1 MDPIMIGIAA
11 VVILVIVAGVFLM
24 KKGKNETTVDT
35 QTQVKRPK
43 TLAEQQRELELQRQS
58 HMPSPATPDL
68 SQTTLQTVQ
77 TPNIAE
83 SAQHELQAAEQ
94 LIQTQDY
101 DGAITTLRR
110 ALKNHPSHSEL
121 NFTLLNS
128 YALAK
133 DYQHFNTFYLEVLAL
148 NDADLTT
155 QANNLKMLVDEE
167 QRISARSTVMTDTA
181 EAVESDG
188 LDFDLPGF
196 KQDSDKPAINSTL
209 QVAMPSVTEA
219 AQPANPVDGISNNA
233 DNELDFDFALDVPET
248 KIAPVT
254 PVPPATKPT
263 TETTAAQPQS
273 NELTFADFDFD
284 LPSNEPA
291 TAETVPA
298 PALESPTEIFAPID
312 EPVTTASASN
322 VNNNNNAISDSDF
335 DFDFSL
341 PETQSTPTA
350 TATAPMLTSPTA
362 APSADNNIADDFD
375 FDFALD
381 VPETKIAPV
390 TPVPPATKP
399 TTETTA
405 AQPQSNE
412 LTFADFDFDLPSNEP
427 ATAETVPAPALESP
441 TEIFAP
447 IDEPVTTA
455 SASNVNN
462 NNNAISDSDFDFDF
476 SLPETQS
483 TPTATATAPM
493 LTSPTAAP
501 SADNN
506 IADDFDFDF
515 ELNAEPAVTVTPTN
529 DATTETD
536 LSFGASDIKAS
547 SNLTSDA
554 ATSVPFASD
563 EATDIAS
570 FALDDELLRQAE
582 AASLAKPA
590 TPSVAEPV
598 VDLAEVSAPE
608 VKAPKPSDS
617 LLISDDMFDLSFDDS
632 TTQAATPANT
642 QTTTTPIASPETTS
656 IADNA
661 ISTTAPVVEDL
672 SAILDVIKD
681 IDTDTLNVDLAE
693 QYVNLGEY
701 DSAKRLLDEIKD
713 SNNTALV
720 ERATALRQRI
730 A

>member
-24 KKGKNETTVDT
+24 KKGKSQTTVDT

-58 HMPSPATPDL
+58 QQPSPYAA
-68 SQTTLQTVQ
+68 
-77 TPNIAE
+77 PNLPQ
-83 SAQHELQAAEQ
+83 STLQAA
-94 LIQTQDY
+94 QT
-101 DGAITTLRR
+101 
-110 ALKNHPSHSEL
+110 L
-121 NFTLLNS
+121 NLN
-128 YALAK
+128 A
-133 DYQHFNTFYLEVLAL
+133 
-148 NDADLTT
+148 
-155 QANNLKMLVDEE
+155 QANNLKTLVDEE
-167 QRISARSTVMTDTA
+167 QSINARSTAMTHTA
-181 EAVESDG
+181 EAVEPDG

-209 QVAMPSVTEA
+209 HVVRPTVTQV
-219 AQPANPVDGISNNA
+219 AQPANPVDGISSKA
-233 DNELDFDFALDVPET
+233 DTELDFDFALDVPET
-248 KIAPVT
+248 KIAPL
-254 PVPPATKPT
+254 P
-263 TETTAAQPQS
+263 TETTAAQSQS
-273 NELTFADFDFD
+273 NEFTFDDFDFD
-284 LPSNEPA
+284 PPSKEPA
-291 TAETVPA
+291 TAATVAA

-322 VNNNNNAISDSDF
+322 VNNNNNAISDSGF

-341 PETQSTPTA
+341 PETQSTPAA
-350 TATAPMLTSPTA
+350 TATAPMLTT
-362 APSADNNIADDFD
+362 
-375 FDFALD
+375 
-381 VPETKIAPV
+381 
-390 TPVPPATKP
+390 
-399 TTETTA
+399 
-405 AQPQSNE
+405 
-412 LTFADFDFDLPSNEP
+412 
-427 ATAETVPAPALESP
+427 
-441 TEIFAP
+441 
-447 IDEPVTTA
+447 
-455 SASNVNN
+455 
-462 NNNAISDSDFDFDF
+462 
-476 SLPETQS
+476 
-483 TPTATATAPM
+483 
-493 LTSPTAAP
+493 PTAAP

-529 DATTETD
+529 DATTEAA
-536 LSFGASDIKAS
+536 LSFDTSDIKSS

-554 ATSVPFASD
+554 VTSVPVASD

-598 VDLAEVSAPE
+598 VDLAEVSAPIE
-608 VKAPKPSDS
+608 VKAPSQSDS
-617 LLISDDMFDLSFDDS
+617 LLISDDMFDFALDDDTTKAQDATSNVLVTEPTPSDDLIDLSFDD
-632 TTQAATPANT
+632 TATQATN
-642 QTTTTPIASPETTS
+642 QTTTTRTASLETTS
-656 IADNA
+656 IADNV
-661 ISTTAPVVEDL
+661 SLTTAPVVEDL

-720 ERATALRQRI
+720 ERAATLRQRI

>member
-24 KKGKNETTVDT
+24 KKGKSQTTVDT

-58 HMPSPATPDL
+58 QQPSPYAA
-68 SQTTLQTVQ
+68 
-77 TPNIAE
+77 PNLPQ
-83 SAQHELQAAEQ
+83 STLQAA
-94 LIQTQDY
+94 QT
-101 DGAITTLRR
+101 
-110 ALKNHPSHSEL
+110 L
-121 NFTLLNS
+121 NLN
-128 YALAK
+128 A
-133 DYQHFNTFYLEVLAL
+133 
-148 NDADLTT
+148 
-155 QANNLKMLVDEE
+155 QANNLKTLVDEE
-167 QRISARSTVMTDTA
+167 QSINARSTAMTHTA
-181 EAVESDG
+181 EAVEPDG

-196 KQDSDKPAINSTL
+196 KQDSDKPAVNSTL
-209 QVAMPSVTEA
+209 HVVRPTVTQV
-219 AQPANPVDGISNNA
+219 AQPANPVDGISSKA

-248 KIAPVT
+248 KIAPLPT
-254 PVPPATKPT
+254 ATEPT
-263 TETTAAQPQS
+263 TETTAAQSQS
-273 NELTFADFDFD
+273 NEFTFDDFDFD
-284 LPSNEPA
+284 PPSKEPA
-291 TAETVPA
+291 TAATVAA

-322 VNNNNNAISDSDF
+322 VNNNNNAISDSGF

-341 PETQSTPTA
+341 PETQSTPAA
-350 TATAPMLTSPTA
+350 TATAPMLTT
-362 APSADNNIADDFD
+362 
-375 FDFALD
+375 
-381 VPETKIAPV
+381 
-390 TPVPPATKP
+390 
-399 TTETTA
+399 
-405 AQPQSNE
+405 
-412 LTFADFDFDLPSNEP
+412 
-427 ATAETVPAPALESP
+427 
-441 TEIFAP
+441 
-447 IDEPVTTA
+447 
-455 SASNVNN
+455 
-462 NNNAISDSDFDFDF
+462 
-476 SLPETQS
+476 
-483 TPTATATAPM
+483 
-493 LTSPTAAP
+493 PTAAP

-529 DATTETD
+529 DATTEAA
-536 LSFGASDIKAS
+536 LSFDTSDIKSS

-554 ATSVPFASD
+554 VTSVPVASD

-598 VDLAEVSAPE
+598 VDLAEVN
-608 VKAPKPSDS
+608 APKPSDS

-656 IADNA
+656 IADKA
-661 ISTTAPVVEDL
+661 SLTTAPVVEDL
-672 SAILDVIKD
+672 SEILDVIKD

-720 ERATALRQRI
+720 ERAAALRQRI

>member
-11 VVILVIVAGVFLM
+11 VVVLVIVAGVFLM
-24 KKGKNETTVDT
+24 KKGKSQTTVDT

-58 HMPSPATPDL
+58 QQPSPYAA
-68 SQTTLQTVQ
+68 
-77 TPNIAE
+77 PNLPQ
-83 SAQHELQAAEQ
+83 STLQAA
-94 LIQTQDY
+94 QT
-101 DGAITTLRR
+101 L
-110 ALKNHPSHSEL
+110 SL
-121 NFTLLNS
+121 N
-128 YALAK
+128 A
-133 DYQHFNTFYLEVLAL
+133 
-148 NDADLTT
+148 
-155 QANNLKMLVDEE
+155 QANNLKTLVDEE
-167 QRISARSTVMTDTA
+167 QSINARSTAMTHTA
-181 EAVESDG
+181 EAVEPDG

-196 KQDSDKPAINSTL
+196 KQDSDKPAINSALHVVRPTVT
-209 QVAMPSVTEA
+209 QV
-219 AQPANPVDGISNNA
+219 AQPANPVDGISSKA

-248 KIAPVT
+248 KIAPLPT
-254 PVPPATKPT
+254 ATEPT
-263 TETTAAQPQS
+263 TETTAAQSQS
-273 NELTFADFDFD
+273 NEFTFDDFDFD
-284 LPSNEPA
+284 PPSKEPA
-291 TAETVPA
+291 TAATVAA
-298 PALESPTEIFAPID
+298 PALESPTEIVAPVTE
-312 EPVTTASASN
+312 EPVTTTSASN
-322 VNNNNNAISDSDF
+322 VNNNNNAISDSGF

-341 PETQSTPTA
+341 PETQSTPAA
-350 TATAPMLTSPTA
+350 TATAPMLTT
-362 APSADNNIADDFD
+362 
-375 FDFALD
+375 
-381 VPETKIAPV
+381 
-390 TPVPPATKP
+390 
-399 TTETTA
+399 
-405 AQPQSNE
+405 
-412 LTFADFDFDLPSNEP
+412 
-427 ATAETVPAPALESP
+427 
-441 TEIFAP
+441 
-447 IDEPVTTA
+447 
-455 SASNVNN
+455 
-462 NNNAISDSDFDFDF
+462 
-476 SLPETQS
+476 
-483 TPTATATAPM
+483 
-493 LTSPTAAP
+493 PTAAP

-529 DATTETD
+529 DATTEAD
-536 LSFGASDIKAS
+536 LSFDASDIKAS

-554 ATSVPFASD
+554 VTSVPVASD

-598 VDLAEVSAPE
+598 VDLAEVN
-608 VKAPKPSDS
+608 APKPSDS

-656 IADNA
+656 IADKA
-661 ISTTAPVVEDL
+661 SLTTAPVVEDL
-672 SAILDVIKD
+672 SEILDVIKD

>member
-11 VVILVIVAGVFLM
+11 VVILVIIAGVFLM
-24 KKGKNETTVDT
+24 KKGKNQTTVDT

-58 HMPSPATPDL
+58 QMPSPAAPNL
-68 SQTTLQTVQ
+68 LKSTLQAAQNLNT
-77 TPNIAE
+77 AE

-110 ALKNHPSHSEL
+110 ALKNHPSNSGL

-209 QVAMPSVTEA
+209 QVAMPSVTQV
-219 AQPANPVDGISNNA
+219 AQSATLANGVSSNA
-233 DNELDFDFALDVPET
+233 DNKLDFDFALDAPET

-254 PVPPATKPT
+254 PVPPATEPT
-263 TETTAAQPQS
+263 TETTAAQSQS
-273 NELTFADFDFD
+273 NELTFDDLDFA
-284 LPSNEPA
+284 LPSKEPA

-312 EPVTTASASN
+312 EPVTTTSASN
-322 VNNNNNAISDSDF
+322 VNNNAISDSDF

-341 PETQSTPTA
+341 PETQSTPATTA
-350 TATAPMLTSPTA
+350 AAPMLTTPTA
-362 APSADNNIADDFD
+362 APSADNNIADEF
-375 FDFALD
+375 
-381 VPETKIAPV
+381 
-390 TPVPPATKP
+390 
-399 TTETTA
+399 
-405 AQPQSNE
+405 
-412 LTFADFDFDLPSNEP
+412 DFDFDL
-427 ATAETVPAPALESP
+427 
-441 TEIFAP
+441 
-447 IDEPVTTA
+447 
-455 SASNVNN
+455 
-462 NNNAISDSDFDFDF
+462 
-476 SLPETQS
+476 
-483 TPTATATAPM
+483 
-493 LTSPTAAP
+493 
-501 SADNN
+501 
-506 IADDFDFDF
+506 
-515 ELNAEPAVTVTPTN
+515 NAEPAVTPTN
-529 DATTETD
+529 DATTEAD
-536 LSFGASDIKAS
+536 LSFDASDTKAS
-547 SNLTSDA
+547 NNLVSDA
-554 ATSVPFASD
+554 ATSVPVASD

-570 FALDDELLRQAE
+570 FDLDDELLRQAE
-582 AASLAKPA
+582 AATLATPA

-598 VDLAEVSAPE
+598 VDLAEVSAPSQ
-608 VKAPKPSDS
+608 SDS
-617 LLISDDMFDLSFDDS
+617 LLISDDMFDFALDDDTTKAQDPTLNVLVTEPIPSDDLIDLSFDDAD
-632 TTQAATPANT
+632 TQATN
-642 QTTTTPIASPETTS
+642 QTTTTPTASLETTS
-656 IADNA
+656 VADNA
-661 ISTTAPVVEDL
+661 SLTTAPVIEDL

-713 SNNTALV
+713 SNNTA
-720 ERATALRQRI
+720 
-730 A
+730 

>member
-24 KKGKNETTVDT
+24 KKGKSQTTVDT

-58 HMPSPATPDL
+58 QQPSPYAAPNL
-68 SQTTLQTVQ
+68 PQSTLQAAKTLK
-77 TPNIAE
+77 TAE
-83 SAQHELQAAEQ
+83 NVHHELQAAEQ

-101 DGAITTLRR
+101 DGATTMLRR

-121 NFTLLNS
+121 NFTLLNT

-133 DYQHFNTFYLEVLAL
+133 DYQHFNSFYLEVLAL
-148 NDADLTT
+148 NDIDLTT
-155 QANNLKMLVDEE
+155 QANNLKTLVDEE
-167 QRISARSTVMTDTA
+167 QSINARSTAMTHTA
-181 EAVESDG
+181 EAVEPDG

-209 QVAMPSVTEA
+209 HVVRPTVTQVAR
-219 AQPANPVDGISNNA
+219 PANPVDGISSKA

-248 KIAPVT
+248 KIAPLPT
-254 PVPPATKPT
+254 ATEPT
-263 TETTAAQPQS
+263 TETTAAQSQS
-273 NELTFADFDFD
+273 NEFTFDDFDFD
-284 LPSNEPA
+284 LPSKQPA

-298 PALESPTEIFAPID
+298 PVLESTTEIFAPID

-341 PETQSTPTA
+341 PDTASTPTA
-350 TATAPMLTSPTA
+350 TPAAPM
-362 APSADNNIADDFD
+362 I
-375 FDFALD
+375 
-381 VPETKIAPV
+381 
-390 TPVPPATKP
+390 
-399 TTETTA
+399 TT
-405 AQPQSNE
+405 
-412 LTFADFDFDLPSNEP
+412 
-427 ATAETVPAPALESP
+427 
-441 TEIFAP
+441 
-447 IDEPVTTA
+447 
-455 SASNVNN
+455 
-462 NNNAISDSDFDFDF
+462 
-476 SLPETQS
+476 
-483 TPTATATAPM
+483 
-493 LTSPTAAP
+493 PTAAP

-515 ELNAEPAVTVTPTN
+515 ELNAEPAVTPTN
-529 DATTETD
+529 DANTETA
-536 LSFGASDIKAS
+536 LSFDASDTKAS

-554 ATSVPFASD
+554 ATSVPVASD

-570 FALDDELLRQAE
+570 FALDDELLLQAE
-582 AASLAKPA
+582 AATLAPPA

-598 VDLAEVSAPE
+598 VDLAEVSAPSQ
-608 VKAPKPSDS
+608 SDT

-632 TTQAATPANT
+632 TTQAATQANT
-642 QTTTTPIASPETTS
+642 QTTTTPIASPKTTS
-656 IADNA
+656 IADKA
-661 ISTTAPVVEDL
+661 SLTTAPVVEDL

>member
-24 KKGKNETTVDT
+24 KKGKSQTTVDT

-58 HMPSPATPDL
+58 QMPSPAAPDL
-68 SQTTLQTVQ
+68 PQTTLQTVQ
-77 TPNIAE
+77 TLNTAE

-110 ALKNHPSHSEL
+110 ALKNHPSHSGL

-133 DYQHFNTFYLEVLAL
+133 DYQHFNTFYPEVLAL

-167 QRISARSTVMTDTA
+167 QSINARSAAMTHTA

-196 KQDSDKPAINSTL
+196 KQDSDKPVINSTL
-209 QVAMPSVTEA
+209 QVAMRSVTEV
-219 AQPANPVDGISNNA
+219 AQPASLTNGVNSEPDS
-233 DNELDFDFALDVPET
+233 ELDFDFTLDVPET
-248 KIAPVT
+248 KIAPVST
-254 PVPPATKPT
+254 ATEPT
-263 TETTAAQPQS
+263 IEITAAQSQS
-273 NELTFADFDFD
+273 NELTFDDFDFD
-284 LPSNEPA
+284 LPSKEPA
-291 TAETVPA
+291 TAETVA
-298 PALESPTEIFAPID
+298 ASALESTTEIFAPID
-312 EPVTTASASN
+312 EPVATTLASN
-322 VNNNNNAISDSDF
+322 VHNEAISDSDF

-350 TATAPMLTSPTA
+350 TAVELM
-362 APSADNNIADDFD
+362 I
-375 FDFALD
+375 
-381 VPETKIAPV
+381 
-390 TPVPPATKP
+390 
-399 TTETTA
+399 TT
-405 AQPQSNE
+405 
-412 LTFADFDFDLPSNEP
+412 
-427 ATAETVPAPALESP
+427 
-441 TEIFAP
+441 
-447 IDEPVTTA
+447 
-455 SASNVNN
+455 
-462 NNNAISDSDFDFDF
+462 
-476 SLPETQS
+476 
-483 TPTATATAPM
+483 
-493 LTSPTAAP
+493 PTAAP

-515 ELNAEPAVTVTPTN
+515 ELNAEPAVTPTN
-529 DATTETD
+529 DATTEAD
-536 LSFGASDIKAS
+536 LIFDASDTKAS

-554 ATSVPFASD
+554 VTSVPVASD

-570 FALDDELLRQAE
+570 FDLDDELLLQAE
-582 AASLAKPA
+582 AATLATAA

-598 VDLAEVSAPE
+598 VDLAEVSAPSQ
-608 VKAPKPSDS
+608 SDT
-617 LLISDDMFDLSFDDS
+617 LLISDDMFDFALDDDTTKDQDATSNVLVTEPTPSDDLIDLSFDD
-632 TTQAATPANT
+632 TATQANT
-642 QTTTTPIASPETTS
+642 QTTTTPTANLETPS
-656 IADNA
+656 IADEGSPTA
-661 ISTTAPVVEDL
+661 APVVEDL

-720 ERATALRQRI
+720 ERAVALRQRI

>member
-24 KKGKNETTVDT
+24 KKGKSQTTVDT

-58 HMPSPATPDL
+58 QMPSPAAPDL
-68 SQTTLQTVQ
+68 WQTTLQTAQ
-77 TPNIAE
+77 TLNTAE

-101 DGAITTLRR
+101 EGAITTLRR
-110 ALKNHPSHSEL
+110 ALKNHPSHSGL

-128 YALAK
+128 YALVR
-133 DYQHFNTFYLEVLAL
+133 DYQHFNSFYLEVLAV

-167 QRISARSTVMTDTA
+167 QSITARSAAMTHTA
-181 EAVESDG
+181 EAVDSDG

-196 KQDSDKPAINSTL
+196 NNQDNKQDSDKPAINSTS

-219 AQPANPVDGISNNA
+219 AQPATLANGANSNA

-254 PVPPATKPT
+254 PVPPETEPT
-263 TETTAAQPQS
+263 TETTAAQSQS
-273 NELTFADFDFD
+273 NELTFDDFDFD
-284 LPSNEPA
+284 LPSKQPA
-291 TAETVPA
+291 TAETVAA
-298 PALESPTEIFAPID
+298 PVLKSPTEIVAPVTE
-312 EPVTTASASN
+312 EPVTTTSASN

-341 PETQSTPTA
+341 PDNPSTNAA
-350 TATAPMLTSPTA
+350 TAVEPMITTPTA
-362 APSADNNIADDFD
+362 APSGDNNIADEF
-375 FDFALD
+375 
-381 VPETKIAPV
+381 
-390 TPVPPATKP
+390 
-399 TTETTA
+399 
-405 AQPQSNE
+405 
-412 LTFADFDFDLPSNEP
+412 DFDFDL
-427 ATAETVPAPALESP
+427 
-441 TEIFAP
+441 
-447 IDEPVTTA
+447 
-455 SASNVNN
+455 
-462 NNNAISDSDFDFDF
+462 
-476 SLPETQS
+476 
-483 TPTATATAPM
+483 
-493 LTSPTAAP
+493 
-501 SADNN
+501 
-506 IADDFDFDF
+506 
-515 ELNAEPAVTVTPTN
+515 NAEPAVTPTN
-529 DATTETD
+529 DATTEPA
-536 LSFGASDIKAS
+536 LSFDASDTKAS

-554 ATSVPFASD
+554 AISVPVASD

-582 AASLAKPA
+582 AATLATPA

-598 VDLAEVSAPE
+598 VDLAEVSAPIE
-608 VKAPKPSDS
+608 VSAPSQSDS
-617 LLISDDMFDLSFDDS
+617 LLISDDMFDFMLDDDTTKAQDATSNVLVTEPTPSDDLIDLSFDG
-632 TTQAATPANT
+632 ATN
-642 QTTTTPIASPETTS
+642 QTTTTPTASPETPS
-656 IADNA
+656 VADEG
-661 ISTTAPVVEDL
+661 SPTTAPVVEDL

-713 SNNTALV
+713 SDNTALV

>member
-24 KKGKNETTVDT
+24 KKGKNQTTVDS

-58 HMPSPATPDL
+58 QMPSLAAPDL
-68 SQTTLQTVQ
+68 TQTTLQTAQ
-77 TPNIAE
+77 TLNTAE

-110 ALKNHPSHSEL
+110 ALKNHPSHSGL

-133 DYQHFNTFYLEVLAL
+133 DYQHFNTFYSEVLAL

-167 QRISARSTVMTDTA
+167 QSINARSAAMTHTA

-219 AQPANPVDGISNNA
+219 AQPATLANGASNNA

-254 PVPPATKPT
+254 PVPPATEPT
-263 TETTAAQPQS
+263 TETTAAKSQS
-273 NELTFADFDFD
+273 NELTFDDFDFD
-284 LPSNEPA
+284 LPSKQPT
-291 TAETVPA
+291 TAETVTA

-312 EPVTTASASN
+312 EPVTTTSASN
-322 VNNNNNAISDSDF
+322 VNNEAISDSDF

-341 PETQSTPTA
+341 PDNPSTTA
-350 TATAPMLTSPTA
+350 AMPAAPMLTTPTA
-362 APSADNNIADDFD
+362 APSADNNIADEF
-375 FDFALD
+375 
-381 VPETKIAPV
+381 
-390 TPVPPATKP
+390 
-399 TTETTA
+399 
-405 AQPQSNE
+405 
-412 LTFADFDFDLPSNEP
+412 DFDFDL
-427 ATAETVPAPALESP
+427 
-441 TEIFAP
+441 
-447 IDEPVTTA
+447 
-455 SASNVNN
+455 
-462 NNNAISDSDFDFDF
+462 
-476 SLPETQS
+476 
-483 TPTATATAPM
+483 
-493 LTSPTAAP
+493 
-501 SADNN
+501 
-506 IADDFDFDF
+506 
-515 ELNAEPAVTVTPTN
+515 NAEPAVTPTN
-529 DATTETD
+529 DATTEAA
-536 LSFGASDIKAS
+536 LSFDASDTKAS
-547 SNLTSDA
+547 SNLTSDE
-554 ATSVPFASD
+554 ATSVPVASD

-570 FALDDELLRQAE
+570 FDLDDELLLQAE
-582 AASLAKPA
+582 AATLATAA

-598 VDLAEVSAPE
+598 VDLAEVSAPIE
-608 VKAPKPSDS
+608 VKAPSQSDT
-617 LLISDDMFDLSFDDS
+617 LLISDDMFDFALDDDTTKDQDATSNVLVTEPTPSDDLIDLSFDD
-632 TTQAATPANT
+632 TATQANT
-642 QTTTTPIASPETTS
+642 QTTTTPTANLETPS
-656 IADNA
+656 IADEGSPTA
-661 ISTTAPVVEDL
+661 APVVEDL

-720 ERATALRQRI
+720 ERAVALRQRI

>member
-11 VVILVIVAGVFLM
+11 VVILVIVTGVFLM
-24 KKGKNETTVDT
+24 KKGKSQTTVDT

-58 HMPSPATPDL
+58 QMPSPSAAPNL
-68 SQTTLQTVQ
+68 PKSTLHAAQNLNT
-77 TPNIAE
+77 AE

-101 DGAITTLRR
+101 EGAITTLRR
-110 ALKNHPSHSEL
+110 ALKNHPLHSGL

-133 DYQHFNTFYLEVLAL
+133 DYQHFNSFYLEVLAL
-148 NDADLTT
+148 NNIDLTT
-155 QANNLKMLVDEE
+155 QANNLKTLVDEE
-167 QRISARSTVMTDTA
+167 QSINARSTAMTHTA
-181 EAVESDG
+181 EAVEPDG

-209 QVAMPSVTEA
+209 HVVRPSVTQA
-219 AQPANPVDGISNNA
+219 AQPANPVDGISSKA

-248 KIAPVT
+248 KIAPL
-254 PVPPATKPT
+254 T
-263 TETTAAQPQS
+263 TETTAAQSQS
-273 NELTFADFDFD
+273 NEFTFDDFDFD
-284 LPSNEPA
+284 PPSKQPA
-291 TAETVPA
+291 TAATVAA

-341 PETQSTPTA
+341 PETQSTPA
-350 TATAPMLTSPTA
+350 
-362 APSADNNIADDFD
+362 
-375 FDFALD
+375 
-381 VPETKIAPV
+381 
-390 TPVPPATKP
+390 
-399 TTETTA
+399 
-405 AQPQSNE
+405 
-412 LTFADFDFDLPSNEP
+412 
-427 ATAETVPAPALESP
+427 
-441 TEIFAP
+441 
-447 IDEPVTTA
+447 
-455 SASNVNN
+455 
-462 NNNAISDSDFDFDF
+462 
-476 SLPETQS
+476 
-483 TPTATATAPM
+483 ATATAPM

-515 ELNAEPAVTVTPTN
+515 ELNAKPAVTVTPTN
-529 DATTETD
+529 DATTEAD
-536 LSFGASDIKAS
+536 LSFDASDIKAS

-554 ATSVPFASD
+554 VTSVPVASD

-598 VDLAEVSAPE
+598 VDLAEVN
-608 VKAPKPSDS
+608 APKPSDS
-617 LLISDDMFDLSFDDS
+617 LLISDDMFDFALDDDTTKVQDATSNVLVTEPTPSDDLIDLSFDD
-632 TTQAATPANT
+632 AAIQVTN
-642 QTTTTPIASPETTS
+642 QTTTTPTASLETPS
-656 IADNA
+656 VADNA

>member
-24 KKGKNETTVDT
+24 KKGKSQTTVDT
-35 QTQVKRPK
+35 QTEVKRPK

-58 HMPSPATPDL
+58 QMPSPAAPNL
-68 SQTTLQTVQ
+68 PQTTLQTAQ
-77 TPNIAE
+77 TLNTAE

-110 ALKNHPSHSEL
+110 ALKNHPSHSGL

-133 DYQHFNTFYLEVLAL
+133 DYQHFNSFYLEVLAL
-148 NDADLTT
+148 NDIDLTT
-155 QANNLKMLVDEE
+155 QANNLKTLVDEE
-167 QRISARSTVMTDTA
+167 QSINARSTAMTHTA
-181 EAVESDG
+181 EAVEPDG

-209 QVAMPSVTEA
+209 HVVRPTVTQVAR
-219 AQPANPVDGISNNA
+219 PANPVDGISSKA

-248 KIAPVT
+248 KIAPLPT
-254 PVPPATKPT
+254 ATEPT
-263 TETTAAQPQS
+263 TETTAAQSQS
-273 NELTFADFDFD
+273 NEFTFDDFDFD
-284 LPSNEPA
+284 LPSKQPA

-298 PALESPTEIFAPID
+298 PVLESTTEIFAPID

-341 PETQSTPTA
+341 PDTASTPTA
-350 TATAPMLTSPTA
+350 TPAAPM
-362 APSADNNIADDFD
+362 I
-375 FDFALD
+375 
-381 VPETKIAPV
+381 
-390 TPVPPATKP
+390 
-399 TTETTA
+399 TT
-405 AQPQSNE
+405 
-412 LTFADFDFDLPSNEP
+412 
-427 ATAETVPAPALESP
+427 
-441 TEIFAP
+441 
-447 IDEPVTTA
+447 
-455 SASNVNN
+455 
-462 NNNAISDSDFDFDF
+462 
-476 SLPETQS
+476 
-483 TPTATATAPM
+483 
-493 LTSPTAAP
+493 PTAAP

-515 ELNAEPAVTVTPTN
+515 ELNAEPAVTPTN
-529 DATTETD
+529 DANTETA
-536 LSFGASDIKAS
+536 LSFDASDIKAS
-547 SNLTSDA
+547 SNLPSDA
-554 ATSVPFASD
+554 VASVPVASD

-582 AASLAKPA
+582 AATLAPPA

-598 VDLAEVSAPE
+598 VDLAEVSAPSQ
-608 VKAPKPSDS
+608 SDT
-617 LLISDDMFDLSFDDS
+617 LLISDDMFDFALDDDTTKAQDATSNVFVTEPVISDDLIDLSFDDAAIQATNQTA
-632 TTQAATPANT
+632 TTQT
-642 QTTTTPIASPETTS
+642 ASLETTS

-661 ISTTAPVVEDL
+661 SLTTAPVVEDL

>member
-209 QVAMPSVTEA
+209 QVAMPSVTQV
-219 AQPANPVDGISNNA
+219 AQSATLANGVSSNA
-233 DNELDFDFALDVPET
+233 DNKLDFDFALDAPET
-248 KIAPVT
+248 KIAPVA
-254 PVPPATKPT
+254 PVPPATEPT
-263 TETTAAQPQS
+263 TETTAAQSQS
-273 NELTFADFDFD
+273 NELTFDDFDFD
-284 LPSNEPA
+284 LPSKEPA

-312 EPVTTASASN
+312 EPVATTLASN
-322 VNNNNNAISDSDF
+322 VNHEAISDSDF

-341 PETQSTPTA
+341 PDTPSTTA
-350 TATAPMLTSPTA
+350 TTAVEPMTTTSA
-362 APSADNNIADDFD
+362 APSADNIADEFDFD
-375 FDFALD
+375 FD
-381 VPETKIAPV
+381 
-390 TPVPPATKP
+390 
-399 TTETTA
+399 
-405 AQPQSNE
+405 
-412 LTFADFDFDLPSNEP
+412 
-427 ATAETVPAPALESP
+427 
-441 TEIFAP
+441 
-447 IDEPVTTA
+447 
-455 SASNVNN
+455 
-462 NNNAISDSDFDFDF
+462 
-476 SLPETQS
+476 
-483 TPTATATAPM
+483 
-493 LTSPTAAP
+493 
-501 SADNN
+501 
-506 IADDFDFDF
+506 
-515 ELNAEPAVTVTPTN
+515 LNAEPAVTPTN
-529 DATTETD
+529 DATIEAA
-536 LSFGASDIKAS
+536 LSFDASDTKAS

-554 ATSVPFASD
+554 AISVPVASD

-570 FALDDELLRQAE
+570 FDLDDELLLQAE
-582 AASLAKPA
+582 AATLATPA

-598 VDLAEVSAPE
+598 VDLAEVSAPSQ
-608 VKAPKPSDS
+608 SDS
-617 LLISDDMFDLSFDDS
+617 LLISDDMFDFALDDDTTKAQDPTLNVLVTEPIPSDDLIDLSFDDAD
-632 TTQAATPANT
+632 TQATN
-642 QTTTTPIASPETTS
+642 QTTTTPTASLETTS
-656 IADNA
+656 VADNA
-661 ISTTAPVVEDL
+661 SLTTAPVIEDL

-720 ERATALRQRI
+720 ERAAALRQRI

>member
-1 MDPIMIGIAA
+1 MIGIAA

-24 KKGKNETTVDT
+24 KKGKSQTTVDT
-35 QTQVKRPK
+35 QTEVKRPK

-58 HMPSPATPDL
+58 QMPSPAAPNL
-68 SQTTLQTVQ
+68 PQTTLQTAQ
-77 TPNIAE
+77 TLNTAE

-110 ALKNHPSHSEL
+110 ALKNHPSHSGL

-133 DYQHFNTFYLEVLAL
+133 DYQHFNSFYSEVLAL

-167 QRISARSTVMTDTA
+167 QSINARSTVMTHTP
-181 EAVESDG
+181 EAVESDV

-196 KQDSDKPAINSTL
+196 NKQESDKPAINSTS
-209 QVAMPSVTEA
+209 QVAMPSVTEM
-219 AQPANPVDGISNNA
+219 AQPATLANGASNNA

-254 PVPPATKPT
+254 PVPPETKPT

-273 NELTFADFDFD
+273 DELTFDDFDFD

-291 TAETVPA
+291 TAKTVAA
-298 PALESPTEIFAPID
+298 PALESPTEIVTPVK
-312 EPVTTASASN
+312 EESVTTTLASN
-322 VNNNNNAISDSDF
+322 VNNEAISDSDF

-350 TATAPMLTSPTA
+350 TAVEPMIMTQTA
-362 APSADNNIADDFD
+362 APSADNIADDFD
-375 FDFALD
+375 FDFD
-381 VPETKIAPV
+381 
-390 TPVPPATKP
+390 
-399 TTETTA
+399 
-405 AQPQSNE
+405 
-412 LTFADFDFDLPSNEP
+412 
-427 ATAETVPAPALESP
+427 
-441 TEIFAP
+441 
-447 IDEPVTTA
+447 
-455 SASNVNN
+455 
-462 NNNAISDSDFDFDF
+462 
-476 SLPETQS
+476 
-483 TPTATATAPM
+483 
-493 LTSPTAAP
+493 
-501 SADNN
+501 
-506 IADDFDFDF
+506 
-515 ELNAEPAVTVTPTN
+515 LNAEPAVTPTN
-529 DATTETD
+529 DATTETA
-536 LSFGASDIKAS
+536 LSFGASDTKAS

-570 FALDDELLRQAE
+570 FALDDELILQAE
-582 AASLAKPA
+582 AATLATVA
-590 TPSVAEPV
+590 TPSVTEPV
-598 VDLAEVSAPE
+598 VDLAEVSAPIE
-608 VKAPKPSDS
+608 VKAPSQSDS
-617 LLISDDMFDLSFDDS
+617 LLISDDMFDFALDDDTTKAQDATSNVLVTEPTPSDDLIDLSFDD
-632 TTQAATPANT
+632 TATQATN
-642 QTTTTPIASPETTS
+642 QTTTTRTASLETTS
-656 IADNA
+656 IADNV
-661 ISTTAPVVEDL
+661 SLTTAPVVEDL

>member
-24 KKGKNETTVDT
+24 KKGKSQTTVDT
-35 QTQVKRPK
+35 QTEVKRPK

-58 HMPSPATPDL
+58 QMPSPAAPNL
-68 SQTTLQTVQ
+68 PQTTLQTAQ
-77 TPNIAE
+77 TLNLN
-83 SAQHELQAAEQ
+83 AQAH
-94 LIQTQDY
+94 
-101 DGAITTLRR
+101 
-110 ALKNHPSHSEL
+110 
-121 NFTLLNS
+121 
-128 YALAK
+128 
-133 DYQHFNTFYLEVLAL
+133 
-148 NDADLTT
+148 
-155 QANNLKMLVDEE
+155 NLKTLVDED
-167 QRISARSTVMTDTA
+167 QSINARSAAMTHTP

-188 LDFDLPGF
+188 LDFDLLDF

-209 QVAMPSVTEA
+209 HVVRPSVTQV
-219 AQPANPVDGISNNA
+219 AQPANPVDGISSKA

-248 KIAPVT
+248 KIAPL
-254 PVPPATKPT
+254 T
-263 TETTAAQPQS
+263 TETTAAQSQS
-273 NELTFADFDFD
+273 NEFTFDDFDFD
-284 LPSNEPA
+284 PPSKQPA
-291 TAETVPA
+291 TAATVAA

-341 PETQSTPTA
+341 PETQSTPA
-350 TATAPMLTSPTA
+350 
-362 APSADNNIADDFD
+362 
-375 FDFALD
+375 
-381 VPETKIAPV
+381 
-390 TPVPPATKP
+390 
-399 TTETTA
+399 
-405 AQPQSNE
+405 
-412 LTFADFDFDLPSNEP
+412 
-427 ATAETVPAPALESP
+427 
-441 TEIFAP
+441 
-447 IDEPVTTA
+447 
-455 SASNVNN
+455 
-462 NNNAISDSDFDFDF
+462 
-476 SLPETQS
+476 
-483 TPTATATAPM
+483 ATATAPM

-515 ELNAEPAVTVTPTN
+515 ELNAKPAVTVTPTN
-529 DATTETD
+529 DATTEAD
-536 LSFGASDIKAS
+536 LSFDASDIKAS

-554 ATSVPFASD
+554 VTSVPVASD

-598 VDLAEVSAPE
+598 VDLAEVN
-608 VKAPKPSDS
+608 APKPSDS

-642 QTTTTPIASPETTS
+642 QTTTTPTASPETTS
-656 IADNA
+656 IADKA
-661 ISTTAPVVEDL
+661 SLKTAPVVEDL

>member
-77 TPNIAE
+77 NLNTDE

-101 DGAITTLRR
+101 EGAITTLRR

-133 DYQHFNTFYLEVLAL
+133 DYQHFNSFYSEVLAL

-167 QRISARSTVMTDTA
+167 QSINARSTVMTHTP
-181 EAVESDG
+181 EAVESDV

-196 KQDSDKPAINSTL
+196 NKQESDKPAINSTS
-209 QVAMPSVTEA
+209 QVAMPSVTEI
-219 AQPANPVDGISNNA
+219 AQPATLANGASNNA

-254 PVPPATKPT
+254 PVPPETKPT

-273 NELTFADFDFD
+273 DELTFDDFDFD

-291 TAETVPA
+291 TAKTVAA
-298 PALESPTEIFAPID
+298 PALESPTEIVTPVK
-312 EPVTTASASN
+312 EESVTTTLASN
-322 VNNNNNAISDSDF
+322 VNNEAISDSDF

-350 TATAPMLTSPTA
+350 TAVEPMIMTQTA
-362 APSADNNIADDFD
+362 APSADNIADDFD
-375 FDFALD
+375 FDFD
-381 VPETKIAPV
+381 
-390 TPVPPATKP
+390 
-399 TTETTA
+399 
-405 AQPQSNE
+405 
-412 LTFADFDFDLPSNEP
+412 
-427 ATAETVPAPALESP
+427 
-441 TEIFAP
+441 
-447 IDEPVTTA
+447 
-455 SASNVNN
+455 
-462 NNNAISDSDFDFDF
+462 
-476 SLPETQS
+476 
-483 TPTATATAPM
+483 
-493 LTSPTAAP
+493 
-501 SADNN
+501 
-506 IADDFDFDF
+506 
-515 ELNAEPAVTVTPTN
+515 LNAEPAVTPTN
-529 DATTETD
+529 DATTETA
-536 LSFGASDIKAS
+536 LSFGASDTKAS

-570 FALDDELLRQAE
+570 FALDDELILQAE
-582 AASLAKPA
+582 AATLATVA
-590 TPSVAEPV
+590 TPSVTEPV
-598 VDLAEVSAPE
+598 VDLAEVSAPIE
-608 VKAPKPSDS
+608 VKAPSQSDS
-617 LLISDDMFDLSFDDS
+617 LLISDDMFDFALDDDTTKAQDATSNVLVTEPTPSDDLIDLSFDD
-632 TTQAATPANT
+632 TATQATN
-642 QTTTTPIASPETTS
+642 QTTTTRTASLETTS
-656 IADNA
+656 IADNV
-661 ISTTAPVVEDL
+661 SLTTAPVVEDL

>member
-24 KKGKNETTVDT
+24 KKGKSQTTVDT

-58 HMPSPATPDL
+58 QMPSPAAPDL
-68 SQTTLQTVQ
+68 PQTTLQTVQ
-77 TPNIAE
+77 TLNTAE

-94 LIQTQDY
+94 LIQNQDY
-101 DGAITTLRR
+101 DGATTMLRR

-121 NFTLLNS
+121 NFTLLNT

-133 DYQHFNTFYLEVLAL
+133 DYQHFNSFYLEVLAL
-148 NDADLTT
+148 NDIDLTT
-155 QANNLKMLVDEE
+155 QANNLKTLVDEE
-167 QRISARSTVMTDTA
+167 QSINARSTAMTHTA
-181 EAVESDG
+181 EAVEPDG

-209 QVAMPSVTEA
+209 HVVRPTVTQV
-219 AQPANPVDGISNNA
+219 AQPANPVDGISSKA

-248 KIAPVT
+248 KIAPLPT
-254 PVPPATKPT
+254 ATEPT
-263 TETTAAQPQS
+263 TETTAAQSQS
-273 NELTFADFDFD
+273 NEFTFDDFDFD
-284 LPSNEPA
+284 PPSKEPA
-291 TAETVPA
+291 TAATVAA

-322 VNNNNNAISDSDF
+322 VNNNNNAISDSGF

-341 PETQSTPTA
+341 PETQSTPAA
-350 TATAPMLTSPTA
+350 TATAPMLTT
-362 APSADNNIADDFD
+362 
-375 FDFALD
+375 
-381 VPETKIAPV
+381 
-390 TPVPPATKP
+390 
-399 TTETTA
+399 
-405 AQPQSNE
+405 
-412 LTFADFDFDLPSNEP
+412 
-427 ATAETVPAPALESP
+427 
-441 TEIFAP
+441 
-447 IDEPVTTA
+447 
-455 SASNVNN
+455 
-462 NNNAISDSDFDFDF
+462 
-476 SLPETQS
+476 
-483 TPTATATAPM
+483 
-493 LTSPTAAP
+493 PTAAP

-529 DATTETD
+529 DATTEAA
-536 LSFGASDIKAS
+536 LSFDTSDIKSS

-554 ATSVPFASD
+554 VTSVPVASD

-598 VDLAEVSAPE
+598 VDLAEVN
-608 VKAPKPSDS
+608 APKPSDS

-656 IADNA
+656 IADKA
-661 ISTTAPVVEDL
+661 SLTTAPVVEDL
-672 SAILDVIKD
+672 SEILDVIKD

-720 ERATALRQRI
+720 ERAAALRQRI

>member
-24 KKGKNETTVDT
+24 KKGKSQTTVDT

-58 HMPSPATPDL
+58 QQPSPYAAPDL
-68 SQTTLQTVQ
+68 PQTTLQTAQ
-77 TPNIAE
+77 TLNTTE
-83 SAQHELQAAEQ
+83 CAQHELQAAEQ

-101 DGAITTLRR
+101 EGAITTLRR
-110 ALKNHPSHSEL
+110 ALKNHPSHSGL

-133 DYQHFNTFYLEVLAL
+133 DYQHFNTFYSEVLAL

-155 QANNLKMLVDEE
+155 RANNLKTLVDEE
-167 QRISARSTVMTDTA
+167 QSITARSAAMTHTA
-181 EAVESDG
+181 EAVDSDG

-196 KQDSDKPAINSTL
+196 KQDSDKPAVNSTL
-209 QVAMPSVTEA
+209 HVVRPTVTQV
-219 AQPANPVDGISNNA
+219 AQPANPVDGISSKA

-248 KIAPVT
+248 KIAPLPT
-254 PVPPATKPT
+254 ATEPT
-263 TETTAAQPQS
+263 TETTAAQSQS
-273 NELTFADFDFD
+273 NEFTFDDFDFD
-284 LPSNEPA
+284 PPSKEPA
-291 TAETVPA
+291 TAATVAA

-322 VNNNNNAISDSDF
+322 VNNNNNAISDSGF

-341 PETQSTPTA
+341 PETQSTPAA
-350 TATAPMLTSPTA
+350 TATAPMLTT
-362 APSADNNIADDFD
+362 
-375 FDFALD
+375 
-381 VPETKIAPV
+381 
-390 TPVPPATKP
+390 
-399 TTETTA
+399 
-405 AQPQSNE
+405 
-412 LTFADFDFDLPSNEP
+412 
-427 ATAETVPAPALESP
+427 
-441 TEIFAP
+441 
-447 IDEPVTTA
+447 
-455 SASNVNN
+455 
-462 NNNAISDSDFDFDF
+462 
-476 SLPETQS
+476 
-483 TPTATATAPM
+483 
-493 LTSPTAAP
+493 PTAAP

-529 DATTETD
+529 DATTEAD
-536 LSFGASDIKAS
+536 LSFDASDIKAS

-554 ATSVPFASD
+554 VTSVPVASD

-598 VDLAEVSAPE
+598 VDLAEVN
-608 VKAPKPSDS
+608 APKPSDS

-656 IADNA
+656 IADKA
-661 ISTTAPVVEDL
+661 SLTTAPVVEDL
-672 SAILDVIKD
+672 SEILDVIKD

>member
-11 VVILVIVAGVFLM
+11 VVILVVIAGVFLM
-24 KKGKNETTVDT
+24 KKGKNQTTVDT

-58 HMPSPATPDL
+58 QQPNPYAAPNLPQS
-68 SQTTLQTVQ
+68 TLQAAKTLK
-77 TPNIAE
+77 TAE
-83 SAQHELQAAEQ
+83 NVHHELQAAEQ
-94 LIQTQDY
+94 LIQNQDY

-121 NFTLLNS
+121 NFTLLNT

-133 DYQHFNTFYLEVLAL
+133 DYQHFNSFYLEVLAL
-148 NDADLTT
+148 NDIDLTT
-155 QANNLKMLVDEE
+155 QANNLKTLVDEE
-167 QRISARSTVMTDTA
+167 QSINARSTAMTHTA

-209 QVAMPSVTEA
+209 HVVRPSVTQV
-219 AQPANPVDGISNNA
+219 AQPANPVDGISSKA

-248 KIAPVT
+248 KIAPL
-254 PVPPATKPT
+254 P
-263 TETTAAQPQS
+263 TETTAAQSQS
-273 NELTFADFDFD
+273 NEFTFDDFDFD
-284 LPSNEPA
+284 LPSKQPA
-291 TAETVPA
+291 TAETVAA
-298 PALESPTEIFAPID
+298 PALELPTEIFAPID
-312 EPVTTASASN
+312 EPVNTTLASN
-322 VNNNNNAISDSDF
+322 VNNNAISDSDF

-341 PETQSTPTA
+341 PNIPSA
-350 TATAPMLTSPTA
+350 TAATAAAPMLTT
-362 APSADNNIADDFD
+362 
-375 FDFALD
+375 
-381 VPETKIAPV
+381 
-390 TPVPPATKP
+390 
-399 TTETTA
+399 
-405 AQPQSNE
+405 
-412 LTFADFDFDLPSNEP
+412 
-427 ATAETVPAPALESP
+427 
-441 TEIFAP
+441 
-447 IDEPVTTA
+447 
-455 SASNVNN
+455 
-462 NNNAISDSDFDFDF
+462 
-476 SLPETQS
+476 
-483 TPTATATAPM
+483 
-493 LTSPTAAP
+493 PTAAP

-515 ELNAEPAVTVTPTN
+515 ELNAEPAVTPIN
-529 DATTETD
+529 DATTEPA
-536 LSFGASDIKAS
+536 LSFDASDTKAS

-554 ATSVPFASD
+554 ATSVPVASD

-570 FALDDELLRQAE
+570 FDLDDELLRQAE

-598 VDLAEVSAPE
+598 VDLAEVN
-608 VKAPKPSDS
+608 APKPSDS

-656 IADNA
+656 IADKA
-661 ISTTAPVVEDL
+661 SLTTAPVVEDL

-713 SNNTALV
+713 SDNPALL
-720 ERATALRQRI
+720 ERAAALRQRI

>member
-209 QVAMPSVTEA
+209 QVAMPSVTQV
-219 AQPANPVDGISNNA
+219 AQSATLANGVSSNA
-233 DNELDFDFALDVPET
+233 DNKLDFDFALDVPET

-254 PVPPATKPT
+254 PVPPETEPT

-273 NELTFADFDFD
+273 DELTFDDFDFD
-284 LPSNEPA
+284 LPSKEPA

-312 EPVTTASASN
+312 EPVATTLASN
-322 VNNNNNAISDSDF
+322 VNHEAISDSDF

-341 PETQSTPTA
+341 PDTPSTTA
-350 TATAPMLTSPTA
+350 TTAVEPMTTTSA
-362 APSADNNIADDFD
+362 APSADNIADEF
-375 FDFALD
+375 
-381 VPETKIAPV
+381 
-390 TPVPPATKP
+390 
-399 TTETTA
+399 
-405 AQPQSNE
+405 
-412 LTFADFDFDLPSNEP
+412 DFDFDL
-427 ATAETVPAPALESP
+427 
-441 TEIFAP
+441 
-447 IDEPVTTA
+447 
-455 SASNVNN
+455 
-462 NNNAISDSDFDFDF
+462 
-476 SLPETQS
+476 
-483 TPTATATAPM
+483 
-493 LTSPTAAP
+493 
-501 SADNN
+501 
-506 IADDFDFDF
+506 
-515 ELNAEPAVTVTPTN
+515 NAEPAVTPTN
-529 DATTETD
+529 DATTEAD
-536 LSFGASDIKAS
+536 LSFDASDTKAS
-547 SNLTSDA
+547 NNLVSDA
-554 ATSVPFASD
+554 ATSVPVASD

-570 FALDDELLRQAE
+570 FDLDDELLRQAE
-582 AASLAKPA
+582 AATLATPA

-598 VDLAEVSAPE
+598 VDLAEVSAPSQ
-608 VKAPKPSDS
+608 SDS
-617 LLISDDMFDLSFDDS
+617 LLISDDMFDFALDDDTTKAQDPTLNVLVTEPIPSDDLIDLSFDDAD
-632 TTQAATPANT
+632 TQATN
-642 QTTTTPIASPETTS
+642 QTTTTPTASLETTS
-656 IADNA
+656 VADNA
-661 ISTTAPVVEDL
+661 SLTTAPVIEDL

>member
-24 KKGKNETTVDT
+24 KKGKNQTTVDN

-58 HMPSPATPDL
+58 QQPSPYAA
-68 SQTTLQTVQ
+68 
-77 TPNIAE
+77 PNLPQ
-83 SAQHELQAAEQ
+83 STLQAA
-94 LIQTQDY
+94 QT
-101 DGAITTLRR
+101 
-110 ALKNHPSHSEL
+110 L
-121 NFTLLNS
+121 NLN
-128 YALAK
+128 A
-133 DYQHFNTFYLEVLAL
+133 
-148 NDADLTT
+148 
-155 QANNLKMLVDEE
+155 QANNLKTLVDEE
-167 QRISARSTVMTDTA
+167 QSINARSTAMTHTA
-181 EAVESDG
+181 EAVEPDG

-209 QVAMPSVTEA
+209 HVVRPTVTQV
-219 AQPANPVDGISNNA
+219 AQPANPVDGISSKA

-248 KIAPVT
+248 KIAPLPT
-254 PVPPATKPT
+254 ATEPT
-263 TETTAAQPQS
+263 TETTAAQSQS
-273 NELTFADFDFD
+273 NEFTFDDFDFD
-284 LPSNEPA
+284 PPSKEPA
-291 TAETVPA
+291 TAATVAA

-322 VNNNNNAISDSDF
+322 VNNNNNAISDSGF

-341 PETQSTPTA
+341 PETQSTPAA
-350 TATAPMLTSPTA
+350 TATAPMLTT
-362 APSADNNIADDFD
+362 
-375 FDFALD
+375 
-381 VPETKIAPV
+381 
-390 TPVPPATKP
+390 
-399 TTETTA
+399 
-405 AQPQSNE
+405 
-412 LTFADFDFDLPSNEP
+412 
-427 ATAETVPAPALESP
+427 
-441 TEIFAP
+441 
-447 IDEPVTTA
+447 
-455 SASNVNN
+455 
-462 NNNAISDSDFDFDF
+462 
-476 SLPETQS
+476 
-483 TPTATATAPM
+483 
-493 LTSPTAAP
+493 PTAAP

-529 DATTETD
+529 DATTEAA
-536 LSFGASDIKAS
+536 LSFDTSDIKSS

-554 ATSVPFASD
+554 VTSVPVASD

-598 VDLAEVSAPE
+598 VDLAEVN
-608 VKAPKPSDS
+608 APKPSDS

-656 IADNA
+656 IADKA
-661 ISTTAPVVEDL
+661 SLTTAPVVEDL
-672 SAILDVIKD
+672 SEILDVIKD

>member
-24 KKGKNETTVDT
+24 KKGKNQTTVDT
-35 QTQVKRPK
+35 QPQVKRPK

-58 HMPSPATPDL
+58 QTPSPAAPNL
-68 SQTTLQTVQ
+68 PQTTLQTAQ
-77 TPNIAE
+77 TLNTAE

-110 ALKNHPSHSEL
+110 ALKNHPSHSGL

-167 QRISARSTVMTDTA
+167 QSITARSAAITHTA
-181 EAVESDG
+181 EAIESDG

-196 KQDSDKPAINSTL
+196 KQDSDKPVINSTS
-209 QVAMPSVTEA
+209 QGAMRSVTEV
-219 AQPANPVDGISNNA
+219 AQPATLANGASNNA

-254 PVPPATKPT
+254 PVPPETKPT

-273 NELTFADFDFD
+273 DELTFDDFDFD

-291 TAETVPA
+291 TAKTVAA
-298 PALESPTEIFAPID
+298 PALESPTEIVTPVK
-312 EPVTTASASN
+312 EESVTTTLASN
-322 VNNNNNAISDSDF
+322 VNNEAISDSDF

-350 TATAPMLTSPTA
+350 TAVEPMIMTQTA
-362 APSADNNIADDFD
+362 APSADNIADDFD
-375 FDFALD
+375 FDFD
-381 VPETKIAPV
+381 
-390 TPVPPATKP
+390 
-399 TTETTA
+399 
-405 AQPQSNE
+405 
-412 LTFADFDFDLPSNEP
+412 
-427 ATAETVPAPALESP
+427 
-441 TEIFAP
+441 
-447 IDEPVTTA
+447 
-455 SASNVNN
+455 
-462 NNNAISDSDFDFDF
+462 
-476 SLPETQS
+476 
-483 TPTATATAPM
+483 
-493 LTSPTAAP
+493 
-501 SADNN
+501 
-506 IADDFDFDF
+506 
-515 ELNAEPAVTVTPTN
+515 LNAEPAVTPTN
-529 DATTETD
+529 DATTETA
-536 LSFGASDIKAS
+536 LSFGASDTKAS

-570 FALDDELLRQAE
+570 FDLDDELLLQAE
-582 AASLAKPA
+582 AATLATA
-590 TPSVAEPV
+590 TTPSVAEPV
-598 VDLAEVSAPE
+598 VDLAEVSAPIE
-608 VKAPKPSDS
+608 VKAPSQSDS
-617 LLISDDMFDLSFDDS
+617 LLISDDMFDFALDDDTTKGQDATSNVLVTEPTPSDDLIDLSFDDAA
-632 TTQAATPANT
+632 TQATN
-642 QTTTTPIASPETTS
+642 QTTTTPTASIETPS
-656 IADNA
+656 IADEA
-661 ISTTAPVVEDL
+661 SLTTAPVVEDL

-713 SNNTALV
+713 SNNPALV
-720 ERATALRQRI
+720 ERAAELRQRI

>member
-24 KKGKNETTVDT
+24 KKGKSQTTVDT

-58 HMPSPATPDL
+58 QQPSPYAA
-68 SQTTLQTVQ
+68 
-77 TPNIAE
+77 PNLPQ
-83 SAQHELQAAEQ
+83 STLQAA
-94 LIQTQDY
+94 QT
-101 DGAITTLRR
+101 
-110 ALKNHPSHSEL
+110 L
-121 NFTLLNS
+121 NLN
-128 YALAK
+128 A
-133 DYQHFNTFYLEVLAL
+133 
-148 NDADLTT
+148 
-155 QANNLKMLVDEE
+155 QANNLKTLVDEE
-167 QRISARSTVMTDTA
+167 QSINARSTAMTHTA
-181 EAVESDG
+181 EAVEPDG

-209 QVAMPSVTEA
+209 HVVRPTVTQV
-219 AQPANPVDGISNNA
+219 AQPANPVDGISSKA

-248 KIAPVT
+248 KIAPLPT
-254 PVPPATKPT
+254 ATEPT
-263 TETTAAQPQS
+263 TETTAAQSQS
-273 NELTFADFDFD
+273 NEFTFDDFDFD
-284 LPSNEPA
+284 LPSKQPA
-291 TAETVPA
+291 TAETVAA
-298 PALESPTEIFAPID
+298 PVLESPTEIVAPMTE
-312 EPVTTASASN
+312 EPVTTTSASN
-322 VNNNNNAISDSDF
+322 VNNEAISDSDF

-341 PETQSTPTA
+341 PETQSTPAA
-350 TATAPMLTSPTA
+350 TATAPMLTT
-362 APSADNNIADDFD
+362 
-375 FDFALD
+375 
-381 VPETKIAPV
+381 
-390 TPVPPATKP
+390 
-399 TTETTA
+399 
-405 AQPQSNE
+405 
-412 LTFADFDFDLPSNEP
+412 
-427 ATAETVPAPALESP
+427 
-441 TEIFAP
+441 
-447 IDEPVTTA
+447 
-455 SASNVNN
+455 
-462 NNNAISDSDFDFDF
+462 
-476 SLPETQS
+476 
-483 TPTATATAPM
+483 
-493 LTSPTAAP
+493 PTAAP

-515 ELNAEPAVTVTPTN
+515 ELNAKPAVTVTPTN
-529 DATTETD
+529 DATTEAD
-536 LSFGASDIKAS
+536 LSFDASDIKAS

-554 ATSVPFASD
+554 VTSVPVASD

-598 VDLAEVSAPE
+598 VDLAEVN
-608 VKAPKPSDS
+608 APKPSDS

-656 IADNA
+656 IADKA
-661 ISTTAPVVEDL
+661 SLTTAPVVEDL
-672 SAILDVIKD
+672 SEILDVIKD

>member
-1 MDPIMIGIAA
+1 MDPIMMGIAA

-24 KKGKNETTVDT
+24 KKGKSQTTVDT

-58 HMPSPATPDL
+58 QMPSPAAPNL
-68 SQTTLQTVQ
+68 PQTTLQTAQ
-77 TPNIAE
+77 TLNTAE

-110 ALKNHPSHSEL
+110 ALKNHPSHSGL

-133 DYQHFNTFYLEVLAL
+133 DYQHFNSFYSEVLAL

-167 QRISARSTVMTDTA
+167 QSINARSTVMTHTP
-181 EAVESDG
+181 EAVESDV

-196 KQDSDKPAINSTL
+196 NKQESDKPAINSTS
-209 QVAMPSVTEA
+209 QVAMPSVTEM
-219 AQPANPVDGISNNA
+219 AQPATLANGASNNA

-254 PVPPATKPT
+254 PVPPETKPT

-273 NELTFADFDFD
+273 DELTFDDFDFD

-291 TAETVPA
+291 TAKTVAA

-312 EPVTTASASN
+312 EPVATTLASN
-322 VNNNNNAISDSDF
+322 VNNEAISDSDF

-350 TATAPMLTSPTA
+350 TAVEPMIMTQTA
-362 APSADNNIADDFD
+362 APSADNIADDFD
-375 FDFALD
+375 FDFD
-381 VPETKIAPV
+381 
-390 TPVPPATKP
+390 
-399 TTETTA
+399 
-405 AQPQSNE
+405 
-412 LTFADFDFDLPSNEP
+412 
-427 ATAETVPAPALESP
+427 
-441 TEIFAP
+441 
-447 IDEPVTTA
+447 
-455 SASNVNN
+455 
-462 NNNAISDSDFDFDF
+462 
-476 SLPETQS
+476 
-483 TPTATATAPM
+483 
-493 LTSPTAAP
+493 
-501 SADNN
+501 
-506 IADDFDFDF
+506 
-515 ELNAEPAVTVTPTN
+515 LNAEPAVTPTN
-529 DATTETD
+529 DATTETA
-536 LSFGASDIKAS
+536 LSFGASDTKAS

-570 FALDDELLRQAE
+570 FALDDELIRQAE

-598 VDLAEVSAPE
+598 VDLAEVSAPIE
-608 VKAPKPSDS
+608 VKASSQSDS
-617 LLISDDMFDLSFDDS
+617 LLISDDMFDFALDDDTTKAQDATSNVLVTEPTPSDDLIDLSFDDEA
-632 TTQAATPANT
+632 TQATN
-642 QTTTTPIASPETTS
+642 QTTTTPTASLETTS
-656 IADNA
+656 IANEGS
-661 ISTTAPVVEDL
+661 IITAPVVEDL